1 MISMYNLYQRPQFII
16 LGLFILIIWMMIWK
30 GLALWYTAKNKQ
42 KGWFITILILNTIG
56 ILPIIY
62 LIWFKSKH
70 NKKIKKET

>member
-62 LIWFKSKH
+62 LIWFKPKH